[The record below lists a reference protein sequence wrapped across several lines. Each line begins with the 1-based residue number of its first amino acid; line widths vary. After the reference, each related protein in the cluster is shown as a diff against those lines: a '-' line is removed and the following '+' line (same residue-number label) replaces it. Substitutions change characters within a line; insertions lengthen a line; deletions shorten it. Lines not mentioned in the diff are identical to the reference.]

1 MENLYII
8 IAAFITAVILGRII
22 IPNILVISMRKRLF
36 DEPDARKIHKRPIP
50 RLGGVTFFPVIV
62 FTLCT
67 FTAIHLFKGHFVYN
81 IITLNTAREMLFL
94 ISGLTLLYIVGIAD
108 DLIGVRYRKKF
119 VVQIISAAMFPIAGL
134 YINSFYGLFGINEI
148 DPIIGI
154 PFTMLLVVFITNAIN
169 LIDGIDG
176 LASGLSMVA
185 LVVFGVIFVHFQSWL
200 YALLAF
206 VSVGVIIPFFSYN
219 VFGNADRGRKIF
231 MGDTGSL
238 TLGYILSFFVI
249 RFCMHEP
256 NSMMQVQGSPVL
268 IAFSVLMVPCLDV
281 VRVVLRRARN
291 RKPLFLPDKTHIHHK
306 FLAMGFSPRRALIT
320 IQIMSACFCAFT
332 MGALDFMNNTVIFI
346 IDIATWTLLN
356 VWFDKI
362 INKKINH
369 TEKKEYNTI
378 KMSKKVSIAEFTE
391 KNFADSRKT
400 YYFANTTY
408 Y

>member
-108 DLIGVRYRKKF
+108 DLVGVRYRKKF

-219 VFGNADRGRKIF
+219 VFGNADHGRKIF

-268 IAFSVLMVPCLDV
+268 IAFSVLIVPCLDV

-362 INKKINH
+362 INKKDQPH
-369 TEKKEYNTI
+369 RKKGI
-378 KMSKKVSIAEFTE
+378 
-391 KNFADSRKT
+391 
-400 YYFANTTY
+400 
-408 Y
+408 

>member
-306 FLAMGFSPRRALIT
+306 FLAMGFSPHRALIT

-362 INKKINH
+362 INKKDQPH
-369 TEKKEYNTI
+369 RKKGI
-378 KMSKKVSIAEFTE
+378 
-391 KNFADSRKT
+391 
-400 YYFANTTY
+400 
-408 Y
+408 

>member
-219 VFGNADRGRKIF
+219 VFGNAERGRKIF

-362 INKKINH
+362 INKKDQPH
-369 TEKKEYNTI
+369 RKKRNI
-378 KMSKKVSIAEFTE
+378 IRLK
-391 KNFADSRKT
+391 
-400 YYFANTTY
+400 
-408 Y
+408 

>member
-256 NSMMQVQGSPVL
+256 NSIMQVQGSPVL

-362 INKKINH
+362 INKKDQPH
-369 TEKKEYNTI
+369 RKKGI
-378 KMSKKVSIAEFTE
+378 
-391 KNFADSRKT
+391 
-400 YYFANTTY
+400 
-408 Y
+408 

>member
-67 FTAIHLFKGHFVYN
+67 FTAIHLFKGHSVYN

-332 MGALDFMNNTVIFI
+332 IGALDFMNNTVIFI

-362 INKKINH
+362 INKKDQPH
-369 TEKKEYNTI
+369 RKKGI
-378 KMSKKVSIAEFTE
+378 
-391 KNFADSRKT
+391 
-400 YYFANTTY
+400 
-408 Y
+408 

>member
-206 VSVGVIIPFFSYN
+206 VSVGVIIPFFLYN

-362 INKKINH
+362 INKKDQPH
-369 TEKKEYNTI
+369 RKKGI
-378 KMSKKVSIAEFTE
+378 
-391 KNFADSRKT
+391 
-400 YYFANTTY
+400 
-408 Y
+408 

>member
-1 MENLYII
+1 MGNLYII

-362 INKKINH
+362 INKKDQPH
-369 TEKKEYNTI
+369 RKKGI
-378 KMSKKVSIAEFTE
+378 
-391 KNFADSRKT
+391 
-400 YYFANTTY
+400 
-408 Y
+408 

>member
-356 VWFDKI
+356 VWFDII
-362 INKKINH
+362 INKKDQPH
-369 TEKKEYNTI
+369 RKKGI
-378 KMSKKVSIAEFTE
+378 
-391 KNFADSRKT
+391 
-400 YYFANTTY
+400 
-408 Y
+408 

>member
-108 DLIGVRYRKKF
+108 DLVGVRYRKKF

-206 VSVGVIIPFFSYN
+206 VSIGVIIPFFSYN

-362 INKKINH
+362 INKKDQPH
-369 TEKKEYNTI
+369 RKKGI
-378 KMSKKVSIAEFTE
+378 
-391 KNFADSRKT
+391 
-400 YYFANTTY
+400 
-408 Y
+408 

>member
-36 DEPDARKIHKRPIP
+36 DKPDARKIHKRPIP

-362 INKKINH
+362 INKKDQPH
-369 TEKKEYNTI
+369 RKKGI
-378 KMSKKVSIAEFTE
+378 
-391 KNFADSRKT
+391 
-400 YYFANTTY
+400 
-408 Y
+408 

>member
-67 FTAIHLFKGHFVYN
+67 FTAIHLFRGHFVYN

-94 ISGLTLLYIVGIAD
+94 VSGLTLLYIMGIAD
-108 DLIGVRYRKKF
+108 DLVGVRYRKKF

-148 DPIIGI
+148 DPVVGI

-206 VSVGVIIPFFSYN
+206 VSVGGIIPFFSYN
-219 VFGNADRGRKIF
+219 VFGNADHGRKIF

-249 RFCMHEP
+249 RFCMYEP
-256 NSMMQVQGSPVL
+256 NSIMQVQGSPVL

-332 MGALDFMNNTVIFI
+332 MGALDLMNNTVIFI
-346 IDIATWTLLN
+346 IDITTWTLLN

-362 INKKINH
+362 INEKEKSQTNKKRR
-369 TEKKEYNTI
+369 
-378 KMSKKVSIAEFTE
+378 V
-391 KNFADSRKT
+391 
-400 YYFANTTY
+400 
-408 Y
+408 

>member
-108 DLIGVRYRKKF
+108 DLVGVRYRKKF

-154 PFTMLLVVFITNAIN
+154 PFTMLLVVLITNAIN

-362 INKKINH
+362 INKKDQPH
-369 TEKKEYNTI
+369 RKKGI
-378 KMSKKVSIAEFTE
+378 
-391 KNFADSRKT
+391 
-400 YYFANTTY
+400 
-408 Y
+408 